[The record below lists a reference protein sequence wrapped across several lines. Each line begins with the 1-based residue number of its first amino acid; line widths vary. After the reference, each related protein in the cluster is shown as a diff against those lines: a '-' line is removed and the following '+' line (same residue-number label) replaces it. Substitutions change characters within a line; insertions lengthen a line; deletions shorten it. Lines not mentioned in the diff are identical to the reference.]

1 MWHLKDGQPGHP
13 LSKGL
18 RRIRVNALDFG
29 EPSPSVSAG
38 LEWVTIEPSDFA
50 ILGLPNETISLRWAG
65 GNGGGRGGIRTPD
78 LRLRRPVPY
87 PG

>member
-1 MWHLKDGQPGHP
+1 MWPLKDGQLGKV
-13 LSKGL
+13 LGKGL
-18 RRIRVNALDFG
+18 RQIRVNDLGFG

-38 LEWVTIEPSDFA
+38 LKWVTIEPSDFA
-50 ILGLPNETISLRWAG
+50 ILGLSNETISLRWAG